1 MQLNASWIKVLQA
14 QDDIFNAMKE
24 ATLKDLLNVSRD
36 HHVFKKLLKVLIV
49 QELNCIAGVDKTCK
63 FVKVGHLADQVHVYV
78 VNSFT
83 FKCFF
88 HFILFFL
95 YQNFIELLGWKEIE
109 IGDGLPN
116 IRLTGK
122 CLEALKQAG
131 FEVSDISYFI
141 LFFVF
146 ALLNLCYDLHK

>member
-1 MQLNASWIKVLQA
+1 ML
-14 QDDIFNAMKE
+14 E
-24 ATLKDLLNVSRD
+24 AWKSECLYS
-36 HHVFKKLLKVLIV
+36 
-49 QELNCIAGVDKTCK
+49 
-63 FVKVGHLADQVHVYV
+63 
-78 VNSFT
+78 
-83 FKCFF
+83 
-88 HFILFFL
+88 FFL
-95 YQNFIELLGWKEIE
+95 SFLFVWGGGEGTIEFITMNLILGGYIPWVYQNFIELLGWKEIE

-146 ALLNLCYDLHK
+146 ALLNLCHDLHKWQCIYLFCQRTCERKILQGTHLSPGSCLQIKVTCHWVISF

>member
-1 MQLNASWIKVLQA
+1 ML
-14 QDDIFNAMKE
+14 E
-24 ATLKDLLNVSRD
+24 AWKSECLYS
-36 HHVFKKLLKVLIV
+36 
-49 QELNCIAGVDKTCK
+49 
-63 FVKVGHLADQVHVYV
+63 
-78 VNSFT
+78 
-83 FKCFF
+83 
-88 HFILFFL
+88 FFL
-95 YQNFIELLGWKEIE
+95 SFLFVWGGGEGSVEFITMNLILGGYIPWVYQNFIELFGWKEIE

-146 ALLNLCYDLHK
+146 SLLNLCYDLHKWQRIYLFCQRTCERKILQWTHLSPGTCLKIKVTCHRVVSF